1 LENVLGEEKVFLFLF
16 CFVLFLLYN
25 SIQAI
30 EHPLG
35 KSRQGL
41 EGAGHMTSPAR
52 AERNESAQDPD
63 QGVKPHMLR
72 VVLSFLI
79 ISLKKKPFTVMAT
92 G

>member
-1 LENVLGEEKVFLFLF
+1 
-16 CFVLFLLYN
+16 
-25 SIQAI
+25 
-30 EHPLG
+30 
-35 KSRQGL
+35 
-41 EGAGHMTSPAR
+41 MTSPAR